1 MINEV
6 RNAVLSILNKNNYGY
21 ISPSDFNLIAANA
34 QMELYEEYYS
44 SYNKTINAENSRASG
59 TDYADIESPI
69 AETLE
74 TFLKTDYLAHLGN
87 NIYSVPTLTTVGNDA
102 YYILKLL
109 CYTNE
114 LASGVNTGTTAPSP
128 TPFLID
134 SSATFLSDGISVGDI
149 VVNTTTGVLA
159 YVLSNSFTNTTLPL
173 TANIFTTN
181 PNGYIVLKA
190 SASKEADKVSVG
202 KITML
207 NASSLTTP
215 SEFYPSYTLEGQTIK
230 LYPNTIN
237 AKGKVEAVYF
247 RYPKVPKWTYIT
259 LANGEPVFDQSQP
272 DYQDFELPNEDGY
285 KLVTKMLEY
294 FGMEIREMEVTQF
307 GMTQQAHE
315 QPTFSIQQ

>member
-6 RNAVLSILNKNNYGY
+6 RNTVLSILNKNNYGY

-44 SYNKTINAENSRASG
+44 SYNKTINAENTRLSG

-74 TFLKTDYLAHLGN
+74 TFLMTDYLAHLGN
-87 NIYSVPTLTTVGNDA
+87 NIYSVPTITTVGNDS
-102 YYILKLL
+102 YYILKIL
-109 CYTNE
+109 CYTDV
-114 LASGVNTGTTAPSP
+114 LASGTNTGTHSLYLRDSTAS
-128 TPFLID
+128 
-134 SSATFLSDGISVGDI
+134 FLSDGISSGDI
-149 VVNTTTGVLA
+149 VINETTGA
-159 YVLSNSFTNTTLPL
+159 STYVNSISGSTNTDLQL
-173 TANIFTTN
+173 VNSIFLAF
-181 PNGYIVLKA
+181 PNSYLVLKA
-190 SASKEADKVSVG
+190 SVLKEADKVSVG

-207 NASSLTTP
+207 NASSLTSP

-230 LYPNTIN
+230 LYPKTIN
-237 AKGKVEAVYF
+237 AKGKVQAVYF

-285 KLVTKMLEY
+285 KIVTKMLEY
-294 FGMEIREMEVTQF
+294 LGIEIREIEVSQF
-307 GMTQQAHE
+307 ATAQQQHE
-315 QPTFSIQQ
+315 QPTFSMQQ